1 MQLFPIVLAQRTK
14 LLVPALLFVLALAVV
29 AQRQPVAPHYD
40 VPTLVQLNRNSG
52 YIFVGTVKSVTRV
65 EPTSPGGVGTVL
77 ITFHVENAVRGVHD
91 GQTLVIREWAGR
103 WESGEHYRVGERTM
117 LFLFPP
123 GKLGLTSPVGGELGK
138 FRIDSYG
145 HVLLNREQVAA
156 VSANPVLAA
165 PWQGRSRMTWR
176 ELSNGIRLASQEWQ
190 SRGITG
196 MGAIWLLKTEIGPVW
211 VSLKFSIS
219 SWSLSVPAWLCR

>member
-1 MQLFPIVLAQRTK
+1 MQLFPKVLPLRTK
-14 LLVPALLFVLALAVV
+14 LIVAALLFVLTLAVV
-29 AQRQPVAPHYD
+29 AQRQPVPVRYG
-40 VPTLVQLNRNSG
+40 VPSLVQLNRNSG
-52 YIFVGTVKSVTRV
+52 YIFVGTVRAVTKV
-65 EPTSPGGVGTVL
+65 EPTSPSGVGIVR
-77 ITFHVENAVRGVHD
+77 ITFHVENALRGVRR

-138 FRIDSYG
+138 FRLDSYG

-165 PWQGRSRMTWR
+165 PQQGRSRMTWR
-176 ELSNGIRLASQEWQ
+176 ELSNGIHRASQE
-190 SRGITG
+190 
-196 MGAIWLLKTEIGPVW
+196 
-211 VSLKFSIS
+211 
-219 SWSLSVPAWLCR
+219 

>member
-1 MQLFPIVLAQRTK
+1 MRFFPAVLALRTK
-14 LLVPALLFVLALAVV
+14 LLVSALLFVLTLTVA
-29 AQRQPVAPHYD
+29 AQRQPVAPRYG

-52 YIFVGTVKSVTRV
+52 YIFVGTVRSVTKV
-65 EPTSPGGVGTVL
+65 EPTSQSGVATVR
-77 ITFHVENAVRGVHD
+77 ITFHVENAVRGVRR

-103 WESGEHYRVGERTM
+103 WESGKHYRVGERIM

-138 FRIDSYG
+138 FRLDSYG

-165 PWQGRSRMTWR
+165 PQQGRTRMTWR
-176 ELSNGIRLASQEWQ
+176 ELSNGIRRASQE
-190 SRGITG
+190 
-196 MGAIWLLKTEIGPVW
+196 
-211 VSLKFSIS
+211 
-219 SWSLSVPAWLCR
+219 

>member
-1 MQLFPIVLAQRTK
+1 MQLFPIVLALRNK
-14 LLVPALLFVLALAVV
+14 FLPSALLFVLTLAAA
-29 AQRQPVAPHYD
+29 AQRQPVGPRYG

-52 YIFVGTVKSVTRV
+52 YIFVGTVKSVTRF
-65 EPTSPGGVGTVL
+65 EPTSPTGVATVR
-77 ITFHVENAVRGVHD
+77 ITFHVENALRGVRR

-138 FRIDSYG
+138 FRLDSYG
-145 HVLLNREQVAA
+145 HVLLNREQIAA

-165 PWQGRSRMTWR
+165 PQQGRSRITWR
-176 ELSNGIRLASQEWQ
+176 QLSNGIRLVSQE
-190 SRGITG
+190 
-196 MGAIWLLKTEIGPVW
+196 
-211 VSLKFSIS
+211 
-219 SWSLSVPAWLCR
+219 

>member
-1 MQLFPIVLAQRTK
+1 MRLLFRAVLVLRTMVLVSAS
-14 LLVPALLFVLALAVV
+14 LLVLTLTVA
-29 AQRQPVAPHYD
+29 AQRQPVTAHYG

-52 YIFVGTVKSVTRV
+52 YIFVGTVESVTRV
-65 EPTSPGGVGTVL
+65 EPTSPSSVATVR
-77 ITFHVENAVRGVHD
+77 ITFHVENAVRGVRR

-138 FRIDSYG
+138 FRVDSYG

-156 VSANPVLAA
+156 VSANPALAA
-165 PWQGRSRMTWR
+165 PQQGQSRMTWR
-176 ELSNGIRLASQEWQ
+176 QLSNGIRRVSQE
-190 SRGITG
+190 
-196 MGAIWLLKTEIGPVW
+196 
-211 VSLKFSIS
+211 
-219 SWSLSVPAWLCR
+219 

>member
-1 MQLFPIVLAQRTK
+1 MQLFPPVLALRTK
-14 LLVPALLFVLALAVV
+14 LLTSALLFVSTLAVF
-29 AQRQPVAPHYD
+29 AQRQPVGPRYG

-65 EPTSPGGVGTVL
+65 EPTSPNGVAIVR
-77 ITFHVENAVRGVHD
+77 ITFHVENALRGVRR

-138 FRIDSYG
+138 FRLDSYG
-145 HVLLNREQVAA
+145 HVLLNRQQVAA
-156 VSANPVLAA
+156 VAASPVLAA
-165 PWQGRSRMTWR
+165 SQQGQSRMTWR
-176 ELSNGIRLASQEWQ
+176 RLSNGIRLASE
-190 SRGITG
+190 
-196 MGAIWLLKTEIGPVW
+196 E
-211 VSLKFSIS
+211 
-219 SWSLSVPAWLCR
+219 

>member
-1 MQLFPIVLAQRTK
+1 MQLFPTVLALRTK
-14 LLVPALLFVLALAVV
+14 LLVSALPFVLTLTGA
-29 AQRQPVAPHYD
+29 AQRQPVTPRYG

-65 EPTSPGGVGTVL
+65 EPSSPSGVATVR
-77 ITFHVENAVRGVHD
+77 ITFQVENALRGVRR

-138 FRIDSYG
+138 FRLDSYG
-145 HVLLNREQVAA
+145 HVLLNREQIAA

-165 PWQGRSRMTWR
+165 PWQGQTRMTWR
-176 ELSNGIRLASQEWQ
+176 QLSNGIRRVSQE
-190 SRGITG
+190 
-196 MGAIWLLKTEIGPVW
+196 
-211 VSLKFSIS
+211 
-219 SWSLSVPAWLCR
+219 